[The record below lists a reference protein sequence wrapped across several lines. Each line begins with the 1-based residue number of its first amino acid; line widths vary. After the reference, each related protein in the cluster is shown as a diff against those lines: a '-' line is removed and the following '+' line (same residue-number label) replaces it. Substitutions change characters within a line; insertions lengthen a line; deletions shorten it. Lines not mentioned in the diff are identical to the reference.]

1 MRQNSF
7 HRGVGNKGIMAS
19 KDRLGGERPPLVSVE
34 HVVKSF
40 GPVRAVDDVSLS
52 IAEGEFFALLGPS
65 GCGKTTLMRMI
76 AGFGEPD
83 QGRIVLEGRDLKGVP
98 PHKRPVNMMFQSYA
112 LFPHLNVFEN
122 VAFGLRE
129 EGVPKAEIFARVAE
143 ALRLVQMQAF
153 AERESHALSGGQ
165 KQRVALARAVIK
177 RPKLLLLDEP
187 LGALDRRLREET
199 QEELKRLQ
207 KTLGIAFL
215 VVTHDQDEAL
225 MMADR
230 IAVMQKGRVLQI
242 GAPADLYER
251 PRNRDVARFIG
262 DANVIEAD
270 IRARLDHQALIG
282 IGDTTFEL
290 SPCPAQPFAL
300 GLRPEKI
307 RILEPHASLPGHVN
321 LSARVEHVL
330 YRGDVTDFRVM
341 TEAGAL
347 RVSMLNA
354 SRQGAF
360 VPHTGDQIRIAFATD
375 DVMVLPE

>member
-1 MRQNSF
+1 MESDYQS
-7 HRGVGNKGIMAS
+7 GAS
-19 KDRLGGERPPLVSVE
+19 RPPLISVE
-34 HVVKSF
+34 NVVKSF
-40 GPVRAVDDVSLS
+40 GPIRAVDDVSLT

-83 QGRIVLEGRDLKGVP
+83 QGRILLKGRDLKGVP

-129 EGVPKAEIFARVAE
+129 EGVSKSDIFARVAE
-143 ALRLVQMQAF
+143 ALRLVQMQGF
-153 AERESHALSGGQ
+153 AERRPHALSGGQ
-165 KQRVALARAVIK
+165 KQRVALARAVVK
-177 RPKLLLLDEP
+177 RPQLLLLDEP

-215 VVTHDQDEAL
+215 IVTHDQDEAM

-230 IAVMQKGRVLQI
+230 IAIMQKGRVLQI
-242 GAPADLYER
+242 GSPTQLYEH
-251 PRNRDVARFIG
+251 PRHRDVARFIG
-262 DANVIEAD
+262 DANIIEQPD
-270 IRARLDHQALIG
+270 IKARLDNRTLIG
-282 IGDTTFEL
+282 LGDTAFEL
-290 SPCPAQPFAL
+290 AHCPNHAFAI
-300 GLRPEKI
+300 GIRPEKI
-307 RILEPHASLPGHVN
+307 RILDPHASLNGMINVA
-321 LSARVEHVL
+321 ARVEHIL

-341 TEAGAL
+341 TPMGAW
-347 RVSMLNA
+347 RVSLLNA
-354 SRQGAF
+354 SRQYAF
-360 VPHTGDQIRIAFATD
+360 LPNIGDDVQIAFSAD

>member
-1 MRQNSF
+1 MRQNSVQI
-7 HRGVGNKGIMAS
+7 GLGNKGIMAS

-34 HVVKSF
+34 NVVKSF
-40 GPVRAVDDVSLS
+40 GPMRAVDDVSLT

-83 QGRIVLEGRDLKGVP
+83 QGRITLDGRDLKGVP

-129 EGVPKAEIFARVAE
+129 DGVPKADIFARVAD

-153 AERESHALSGGQ
+153 AERRPNALSGGQ

-215 VVTHDQDEAL
+215 VVTHDQDEAM

-242 GAPADLYER
+242 GAPAELYER
-251 PRNRDVARFIG
+251 PLNREVARFIG
-262 DANVIEAD
+262 DANVIEPD
-270 IRARLDHQALIG
+270 IRARLDHQALIAF
-282 IGDTTFEL
+282 GDTTFEL
-290 SPCPAQPFAL
+290 AHCPAVPFAI

-307 RILEPHASLPGHVN
+307 RVLESHASLPGHVN
-321 LSARVEHVL
+321 CAARVEHVL
-330 YRGDVTDFRVM
+330 YRGDVTDLRVM
-341 TEAGAL
+341 TAVGSL

-354 SRQGAF
+354 SRQGTF
-360 VPHTGDQIRIAFATD
+360 VPRHGDQISIAFAPD